1 MIITRTPFRLSFFG
15 GGTDYPAWYRAH
27 GGAVLATTIDKYC
40 YISCRTLPPF
50 FEHRVRVVYSQ
61 IEDCKTIDEIRHP
74 AAREV
79 LRFLAVR
86 RGVEIHHDGDLPAR
100 SGMGSSSAFT
110 VGLLA
115 ALHALEGRMVSSET
129 LADQGIHIEQE
140 VLRET
145 VGSQDQVCAAYGGF
159 NHVTFSTSGKITVRP
174 VILPPERLRELSA
187 SLMLFYTGIRRTA
200 ADIAESYVPA
210 IDSKKRQLRVM
221 RDMVDEALEII
232 GGASP
237 LSDFGALLHEAWMAK
252 RSLSEAVSSPEIDS
266 MYASARAAGA
276 LGGKITGAGGGGFL
290 MLFVPPDRQ
299 ATVRESLGDLLHVP
313 FEFEPGGSRV
323 IFYDP
328 EPDYS
333 AVAEDNCKRDLV
345 RFRERDGGGSESQRD
360 RSGTVSGVREHNP

>member
-1 MIITRTPFRLSFFG
+1 
-15 GGTDYPAWYRAH
+15 
-27 GGAVLATTIDKYC
+27 
-40 YISCRTLPPF
+40 
-50 FEHRVRVVYSQ
+50 
-61 IEDCKTIDEIRHP
+61 
-74 AAREV
+74 
-79 LRFLAVR
+79 
-86 RGVEIHHDGDLPAR
+86 
-100 SGMGSSSAFT
+100 
-110 VGLLA
+110 
-115 ALHALEGRMVSSET
+115 MVSSES

-174 VILPPERLRELSA
+174 MILPPERLRELSA

-200 ADIAESYVPA
+200 ADVAQSYVPA
-210 IDSKKRQLRVM
+210 IDSKKRQLRVI
-221 RDMVDEALEII
+221 RDMVDEALEIL

-252 RSLSEAVSSPEIDS
+252 RSLSDAVSSPEIDS
-266 MYASARAAGA
+266 MYESARAAGA

-299 ATVRESLGDLLHVP
+299 AAVRESLGGLLHVP

-333 AVAEDNCKRDLV
+333 AAAADNGRRELA
-345 RFRERDGGGSESQRD
+345 RFRERDGGGSESRCE
-360 RSGTVSGVREHNP
+360 RTEVPPGLGEGIP